1 MCEPCG
7 DLPTLPVVT
16 AAKKTEC
23 LRGRVVWSCGKPNV
37 CGDACDDF
45 SGAGRVVVICGAVHP
60 SLARPRFEA
69 PDWPPARCNLYFGRH

>member
-23 LRGRVVWSCGKPNV
+23 LRGCVRVFCCAKTAKST
-37 CGDACDDF
+37 ATAL
-45 SGAGRVVVICGAVHP
+45 SRVEPRQPFVNGILGTGN
-60 SLARPRFEA
+60 SLVGQRP
-69 PDWPPARCNLYFGRH
+69 CL